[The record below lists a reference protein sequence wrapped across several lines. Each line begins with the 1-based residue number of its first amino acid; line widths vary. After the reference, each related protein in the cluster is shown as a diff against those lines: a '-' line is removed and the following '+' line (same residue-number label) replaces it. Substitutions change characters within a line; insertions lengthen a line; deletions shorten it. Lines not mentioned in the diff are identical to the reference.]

1 MATTTQSALA
11 FTAGLLFATLS
22 FAAEPPAANAEGL
35 VEVRVRG
42 LQQYLVQPDAD
53 LARYRAIMLDPVEVS
68 FDRRWNPK
76 PAGREL
82 TVEEKTKLRTDVAR
96 IVQKEFT
103 GELTKGGYQ
112 IVTEPGDDVL
122 RVRAEVRDL
131 YLNAPDIPRPSRTQS
146 FTRSAG
152 ELSLVAELRDSAS
165 GALIARALDRYEDP
179 EDNWFQLTTS
189 IDNNEAVRD
198 AAERWA
204 RGLRSQLDKARA
216 VKPAKGLEP
225 TRGLEQVPR

>member
-1 MATTTQSALA
+1 MSTTTHSAVA
-11 FTAGLLFATLS
+11 FTAGLLFATLT
-22 FAAEPPAANAEGL
+22 FAADPPAAAPAGAANGEGL

-68 FDRRWNPK
+68 FDRRWEPR

-82 TVEEKTKLRTDVAR
+82 TVEEKTKLRADVAR
-96 IVQKEFT
+96 VVQKEFIS
-103 GELTKGGYQ
+103 ELSGGGYR

-122 RVRAEVRDL
+122 RVRAEIRNL
-131 YLNAPDIPRPSRTQS
+131 YLNAPDVQRSSRTQT

-152 ELSLVAELRDSAS
+152 ELTLVAELRDSAS

-179 EDNWFQLTTS
+179 EDFWFQPTTS
-189 IDNNEAVRD
+189 IDNNQAVGD
-198 AAERWA
+198 AAESWA

-216 VKPAKGLEP
+216 VKPARGLEP
-225 TRGLEQVPR
+225 KPR

>member
-1 MATTTQSALA
+1 MATTTHSALA
-11 FTAGLLFATLS
+11 FTAGLLFATLT
-22 FAAEPPAANAEGL
+22 FAADPPVAAPGAANGEGL

-68 FDRRWNPK
+68 FDRRWEPR

-82 TVEEKTKLRTDVAR
+82 TVEEKTKLRADVAR
-96 IVQKEFT
+96 VVQKEFIS
-103 GELTKGGYQ
+103 ELSGGGYR

-122 RVRAEVRDL
+122 RVRAEIRNL
-131 YLNAPDIPRPSRTQS
+131 YLNAPDVQRSSRTQT

-152 ELSLVAELRDSAS
+152 ELTLVAELRDSAS

-179 EDNWFQLTTS
+179 EDYWFQPTTS
-189 IDNNEAVRD
+189 IDNDQAVGD
-198 AAERWA
+198 AAESWA

-216 VKPAKGLEP
+216 VKPARGLEP
-225 TRGLEQVPR
+225 KPR

>member
-1 MATTTQSALA
+1 MVTTTHSALA
-11 FTAGLLFATLS
+11 FTAGLLFATLT
-22 FAAEPPAANAEGL
+22 FAADPPSNAPTGAANGEGL

-68 FDRRWNPK
+68 FDRKWDPK

-82 TVEEKTKLRTDVAR
+82 TVEEKTKLRADVAR
-96 IVQKEFT
+96 IVQKEFSS
-103 GELTKGGYQ
+103 ELTGGGYR

-131 YLNAPDIPRPSRTQS
+131 YQNAPDVDRPSRTQT
-146 FTRSAG
+146 FTRSTG
-152 ELSLVAELRDSAS
+152 RLTLVAELRDSAS

-179 EDNWFQLTTS
+179 EDLWFQWTTS

-204 RGLRSQLDKARA
+204 RALRSQLDKARA
-216 VKPAKGLEP
+216 VKP
-225 TRGLEQVPR
+225 TRGLEPQPR

>member
-1 MATTTQSALA
+1 MATTTHSALA
-11 FTAGLLFATLS
+11 FTAGLLFATLT
-22 FAAEPPAANAEGL
+22 FAADPPAAAPAGAANGEGL
-35 VEVRVRG
+35 VEVRVSG

-68 FDRRWNPK
+68 FDRRWEPR

-82 TVEEKTKLRTDVAR
+82 TVEEKTKLRADVAR
-96 IVQKEFT
+96 VVQKEFIS
-103 GELTKGGYQ
+103 ELSGGGYR

-122 RVRAEVRDL
+122 RVRAEIRNL
-131 YLNAPDIPRPSRTQS
+131 YLNAPDVQRSSRTQT

-152 ELSLVAELRDSAS
+152 ELTLVAELRDSAS

-179 EDNWFQLTTS
+179 EDFWFQPTTS
-189 IDNNEAVRD
+189 IDNNQAVGD
-198 AAERWA
+198 AAESWA

-216 VKPAKGLEP
+216 VKPARGLEP
-225 TRGLEQVPR
+225 KPR

>member
-1 MATTTQSALA
+1 MATTTHSALA
-11 FTAGLLFATLS
+11 FTAGLLFATLT
-22 FAAEPPAANAEGL
+22 FAADPPAAAPAGAANGEGL

-68 FDRRWNPK
+68 FDRRWEPR

-82 TVEEKTKLRTDVAR
+82 TVEEKTKLRADVAR
-96 IVQKEFT
+96 VVQKEFIS
-103 GELTKGGYQ
+103 ELSGGGYR

-122 RVRAEVRDL
+122 RVRAEIRNL
-131 YLNAPDIPRPSRTQS
+131 YLNAPDVQRSSRTQT

-152 ELSLVAELRDSAS
+152 ELTLVAELRDSAS

-179 EDNWFQLTTS
+179 EDFWFQPTTS
-189 IDNNEAVRD
+189 IDNNQAVGD
-198 AAERWA
+198 AAESWA

-216 VKPAKGLEP
+216 VKPARGLEP
-225 TRGLEQVPR
+225 KPR

>member
-1 MATTTQSALA
+1 MATTTHSALA
-11 FTAGLLFATLS
+11 FTAGLLFATLT
-22 FAAEPPAANAEGL
+22 FAADPPAAAPAGAENGEGL

-42 LQQYLVQPDAD
+42 LQQYMVQPDAD
-53 LARYRAIMLDPVEVS
+53 LARYRAIMLDPVEVA
-68 FDRRWNPK
+68 FDRRWEPR

-82 TVEEKTKLRTDVAR
+82 SVEEKTKLRADVAR
-96 IVQKEFT
+96 VVQKEFIS
-103 GELTKGGYQ
+103 ELSGGGYR

-122 RVRAEVRDL
+122 RVRAEIRNL
-131 YLNAPDIPRPSRTQS
+131 YLNAPDVNRSSRTQT

-152 ELSLVAELRDSAS
+152 ELTLVAELRDSAS

-179 EDNWFQLTTS
+179 EDAWFQLTTS

-198 AAERWA
+198 AAESWA

-216 VKPAKGLEP
+216 VRPARGLEP
-225 TRGLEQVPR
+225 KPR

>member
-1 MATTTQSALA
+1 MATTTHSAIA
-11 FTAGLLFATLS
+11 FTAGLLFATLT
-22 FAAEPPAANAEGL
+22 FAADPPAAAPGAANGEGL

-68 FDRRWNPK
+68 FDRRWEPR

-82 TVEEKTKLRTDVAR
+82 TVEEKTKLRADVAR
-96 IVQKEFT
+96 VVQKEFIS
-103 GELTKGGYQ
+103 ELSGGGYR

-122 RVRAEVRDL
+122 RVRAEIRNL
-131 YLNAPDIPRPSRTQS
+131 YLNAPDVQRSSRTQT

-152 ELSLVAELRDSAS
+152 ELTLVAELRDSAS

-179 EDNWFQLTTS
+179 EDFWFQPTTS
-189 IDNNEAVRD
+189 IDNNEAVRQ
-198 AAERWA
+198 AAESWA

-216 VKPAKGLEP
+216 VKPARGLEP
-225 TRGLEQVPR
+225 KPR

>member
-1 MATTTQSALA
+1 MSTTTHSALA
-11 FTAGLLFATLS
+11 FTAGLLFATLT
-22 FAAEPPAANAEGL
+22 FAADPPAAAPAGAANGEGL

-68 FDRRWNPK
+68 FDRRWDPR

-82 TVEEKTKLRTDVAR
+82 TVDEKTKLRADVAR
-96 IVQKEFT
+96 VVQKEFIS
-103 GELTKGGYQ
+103 ELSGGYR

-122 RVRAEVRDL
+122 RVRAEIRNL
-131 YLNAPDIPRPSRTQS
+131 YLNAPDVQRSSRTQT

-152 ELSLVAELRDSAS
+152 ELTLVAELRDSVS

-179 EDNWFQLTTS
+179 EDFWFQPTTS
-189 IDNNEAVRD
+189 IDNNQAVGD
-198 AAERWA
+198 AAESWA

-216 VKPAKGLEP
+216 VKPA
-225 TRGLEQVPR
+225 RGLEQQQR

>member
-1 MATTTQSALA
+1 MATTTHSALA
-11 FTAGLLFATLS
+11 FTAGLLFATLT
-22 FAAEPPAANAEGL
+22 FAADPLAAAPAGAANGEGL

-68 FDRRWNPK
+68 FDRRWEPR
-76 PAGREL
+76 PAGRDL
-82 TVEEKTKLRTDVAR
+82 TAEEKTKLRADVAR
-96 IVQKEFT
+96 VVQKEFIS
-103 GELTKGGYQ
+103 ELSGGGYR

-122 RVRAEVRDL
+122 RVRAEIRNL
-131 YLNAPDIPRPSRTQS
+131 YLNAPDVQRSSRTQT

-152 ELSLVAELRDSAS
+152 ELTLVAELRDSAS
-165 GALIARALDRYEDP
+165 GALVARALDRYEDP
-179 EDNWFQLTTS
+179 EEAWFQLTTS

-198 AAERWA
+198 AAESWA

-216 VKPAKGLEP
+216 VKPA
-225 TRGLEQVPR
+225 RGLEQKPR